1 MEPRSLDTVLLRKL
15 SAAVN
20 GHAAT
25 ATFACGGS
33 VPIIPEAAAIKEPGK
48 LAVSP
53 PVTLRWDATTDTKA
67 SIAFPPSQIEE
78 VHFSERLAA
87 LVQACQPA
95 TFGIGGRD
103 VLDEGYRKA
112 GKLDTS
118 QFSSTFHPHDCGI
131 VDTVQQ
137 ILLPSTVSGGMR
149 IGFGPPSVKAELYK
163 LNVGI
168 LALA

>member
-1 MEPRSLDTVLLRKL
+1 MESHSLSTILLRKL

-20 GHAAT
+20 GHAAA

-33 VPIIPEAAAIKEPGK
+33 VPIIDNATAIQEPGR

-53 PVTLRWDATTDTKA
+53 PITLRWDPATDTKA
-67 SIAFPPSQIEE
+67 SITFPPSQEE
-78 VHFSERLAA
+78 AHFGEHLSA

-112 GKLDTS
+112 GKLDVS
-118 QFSSTFHPHDCGI
+118 QFSSNFHPHDCGI

-137 ILLPSTVSGGMR
+137 ILLPSTVRGGLK
-149 IGFGPPSVKAELYK
+149 IGFGPQGIKAELYK
-163 LNVGI
+163 LNI
-168 LALA
+168 SRLH

>member
-1 MEPRSLDTVLLRKL
+1 MEPRNLNTALLRKL

-33 VPIIPEAAAIKEPGK
+33 VPIDDGAAVPQEPGH

-53 PVTLRWDATTDTKA
+53 PVKVRWDTTRDIHT
-67 SIAFPPSQIEE
+67 SITFPPSQGGVFHEK
-78 VHFSERLAA
+78 LKA
-87 LVQACQPA
+87 LLQTCDPA

-112 GKLDTS
+112 SKLDTS
-118 QFSSTFHPHDCGI
+118 QFCSNFHPYDCGI
-131 VDTVQQ
+131 IQSVQQ
-137 ILLPSTVSGGMR
+137 ILLPSTIRGGL
-149 IGFGPPSVKAELYK
+149 GLDAGPQTVKAELYK
-163 LNVGI
+163 LNVSECY
-168 LALA
+168 A